1 MRYPALPATITID
14 VDPVIVPLGGLAIG
28 WYGLAVFSAVAAA
41 LLIAQHEVRR
51 RDLPLDALWG
61 IGPWTIVGGLVGA
74 RTLHV
79 IDNWS
84 MYASEPQRI
93 FAFHQGGLAIGG
105 ALLGGVVATLAAA
118 RLQRTLLLSLADAAA
133 PGIVLGQAIGRLG
146 CLVTGDA
153 LGGATGLPWGISY
166 LNPGSMA
173 PERAISYQ
181 PVFAYEGLWD
191 LAVFGVV
198 WALRKRINRPGAL
211 FATYLALY
219 AAGKFAITFLRE
231 ERRWLWSLQEAHFVA
246 LSLAVIG
253 AGLWMW
259 VFAHR
264 LERSQ
269 VTALRTVNP

>member
-1 MRYPALPATITID
+1 LRYPALPATITID
-14 VDPVIVPLGGLAIG
+14 VDPVIVRLGDLAIG
-28 WYGLAVFSAVAAA
+28 WYGLAVFSAIGAA

-61 IGPWTIVGGLVGA
+61 IGPWTILGGLVGA
-74 RTLHV
+74 RALHV

-105 ALLGGVVATLAAA
+105 ALLGGIVATLAVA
-118 RLQRTLLLSLADAAA
+118 RQQRAPLLSLADAAA

-153 LGGATGLPWGISY
+153 LGRETGLPWGISY
-166 LNPGSMA
+166 LNAGSMA

-181 PVFAYEGLWD
+181 PVFAYEALWD
-191 LAVFGVV
+191 LAVFGVL
-198 WALRKRINRPGAL
+198 WALRKRINRPGSL

-219 AAGKFAITFLRE
+219 AGGKFAITFLRE

-259 VFAHR
+259 VYAHR
-264 LERSQ
+264 LERNQ
-269 VTALRTVNP
+269 VTAPVH